1 MVGQLLDILIAPVML
16 RPCNVGVGQLVD
28 NREFRVARDDP
39 VNVHFFNGYATIR
52 DLLQWDA
59 LEISHAGGRFG
70 PTMRLDEPED
80 YIMSFRTELVRLFE
94 RSIGLADTGG
104 AAEVD
109 FELPVLCLGEKIQEL
124 LGIARI
130 VIVLHRAAAVPGLE

>member
-16 RPCNVGVGQLVD
+16 RPCNVGVRQLVH
-28 NREFRVARDDP
+28 NREFRLARDDP
-39 VNVHFFNGYATIR
+39 VHAHFFNGFATIR
-52 DLLQWDA
+52 DLLQWDS

-109 FELPVLCLGEKIQEL
+109 FELPVLCFGGEDPGTLGDC
-124 LGIARI
+124 
-130 VIVLHRAAAVPGLE
+130 